1 MMDTRPLGDRD
12 ATRLWALGML
22 SQIQVVQEIREPR
35 LDLMLA
41 CLKTSTC
48 PSLVVPGR
56 SSFNSFDAAKSKPG
70 CTHLTPLT
78 SRSFHESTFSKMIPL
93 VPTLALAMLSF
104 VSVRLNS

>member
-1 MMDTRPLGDRD
+1 
-12 ATRLWALGML
+12 ML

-35 LDLMLA
+35 LDF
-41 CLKTSTC
+41 
-48 PSLVVPGR
+48 VVPGR
-56 SSFNSFDAAKSKPG
+56 SSFNTFDAAKSKPG

-104 VSVRLNS
+104 VSVRLNP